1 MFLNFKNI
9 QINKQTKDIKMTIS
23 IQSKMKTFKQ
33 VSQAKTYLAKF
44 SKIAKKLNKKIDVK
58 IAYDCK
64 SMLIGVIR
72 S

>member
-1 MFLNFKNI
+1 
-9 QINKQTKDIKMTIS
+9 MTTSVKAKI
-23 IQSKMKTFKQ
+23 KTFKHVAQ
-33 VSQAKTYLAKF
+33 SKRYLAKF

-58 IAYDCK
+58 ISYDCK